1 MSYLYLLL
9 NILFLVIG
17 QLLFKLGLDK
27 IGGISLLTAWRA
39 ALQPYI
45 VLGLFLYVIATLL
58 WFIVLSRLPL
68 STAYPMQSLA
78 YVLGL
83 LVAWQIFN
91 EPISIAKWVGVVI
104 ICIGVAIVSY
114 N

>member
-1 MSYLYLLL
+1 MSYIYLVL
-9 NILFLVIG
+9 NIVFLVIG

-27 IGGISLLTAWRA
+27 IGGITLSTAWRA

-45 VLGLFLYVIATLL
+45 LSGLLLYVIATLL

-78 YVLGL
+78 YVFGL
-83 LVAWQIFN
+83 LMAWQIFN
-91 EPISIAKWVGVVI
+91 EPISITKWVGVVV

-114 N
+114 K